1 MTIKGAVIAK
11 AESGHT
17 GADGYV
23 SQLTFTVANAM
34 GGESIDFTQ
43 PTGTGDTDGL
53 ADTGSNNVVVISYI
67 DEDQRVEDLYWTATP
82 LGDADTDDLLEQD
95 EKFQITIGNATQ
107 SASGGNLFDAL
118 DPNLLVNKKFTIEI
132 KTPRGAVMTFERMTP
147 AYIDRVMNLN

>member
-1 MTIKGAVIAK
+1 
-11 AESGHT
+11 
-17 GADGYV
+17 
-23 SQLTFTVANAM
+23 M
-34 GGESIDFTQ
+34 GGEAIDFTQ